1 MKWSVLVHHALLV
14 VPPIK
19 LGWCA
24 GRRRRRCARR
34 QRGGVVA
41 LGICHSGH
49 RAAFCS
55 QPVDQFH
62 PSISQSMVPRRQA
75 RQQPAAFDFA
85 ALPDD
90 IVVGI
95 LGCLTLKE
103 R

>member
-1 MKWSVLVHHALLV
+1 
-14 VPPIK
+14 
-19 LGWCA
+19 
-24 GRRRRRCARR
+24 
-34 QRGGVVA
+34 
-41 LGICHSGH
+41 
-49 RAAFCS
+49 
-55 QPVDQFH
+55 
-62 PSISQSMVPRRQA
+62 MVPRRQA